1 MSADDDDGDESLM
14 LRYRDGDPGAFE
26 ALYRRHR
33 GGLYRFCLRMCGS
46 PARAEEVFQDAWVN
60 LIQARDRYRVE
71 ARFRTFLYQIA
82 RNRMLDLLRQDARA
96 PLPLDEGAGLA
107 VADTLESSPAE
118 RPDAW
123 LERRQAVE
131 GVAAVLDTLPPAQ
144 REAFLLHEEG
154 ELTLDEIAALTGV
167 GRETV
172 KSRVR
177 YALARLRAA
186 LLPGALAP

>member
-1 MSADDDDGDESLM
+1 MSADDDADESLM
-14 LRYRDGDPGAFE
+14 LRYRDGDAGAFE
-26 ALYRRHR
+26 VLYRRHR
-33 GGLYRFCLRMCGS
+33 AGLYRFCLRMCGS
-46 PARAEEVFQDAWVN
+46 PARAEEVFQDAWLN
-60 LIQARDRYRVE
+60 LIQARGRYRVE

-82 RNRMLDLLRQDARA
+82 RNRMLDLLRQDGRA
-96 PLPLDEGAGLA
+96 PLPLDDGAGLA
-107 VADTLESSPAE
+107 VADTLESSPSE

-177 YALARLRAA
+177 YALARLRAV
-186 LLPGALAP
+186 LLPGATAP